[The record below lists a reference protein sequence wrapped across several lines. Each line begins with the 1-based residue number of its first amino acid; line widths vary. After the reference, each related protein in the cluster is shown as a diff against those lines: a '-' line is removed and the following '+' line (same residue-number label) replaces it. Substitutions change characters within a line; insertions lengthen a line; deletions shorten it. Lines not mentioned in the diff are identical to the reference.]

1 MIAVRGYCGGA
12 RKMSFGKTVR
22 VMCAG
27 LAGLLLAGPA
37 HAIEKDTPPGAQGA
51 PVAPEDM
58 IRKLPDDPRGYILAA
73 NEAMR
78 ACDLTAAERAIRAAI
93 ERAGKHPM
101 FIDNTRLH
109 ISMRRMLA
117 SIYAMDQQF
126 DKALAEN
133 DALVAS
139 APDNPEFLF
148 MRAQNLVQLERLDAA
163 LDDVGKIIELDNTH
177 FKAWQLRG
185 FTEYRLKRFP
195 QAIATFTLI
204 AENTEDY
211 PPIILGMRGQSH
223 AANGT
228 YDLALADYDA
238 ATALAVKQRA
248 EGYSDE
254 IVEREIALK
263 KANAEAARKAEAA
276 APGDAA
282 RIRADLF
289 KADQQSLLPTNSLRC
304 Q

>member
-1 MIAVRGYCGGA
+1 MAI
-12 RKMSFGKTVR
+12 SFSKIERSTY
-22 VMCAG
+22 AG
-27 LAGLLLAGPA
+27 LAALLLASPA
-37 HAIEKDTPPGAQGA
+37 AAIEERA
-51 PVAPEDM
+51 PAPKQQSAPLTPEDL
-58 IRKLPDDPRGYILAA
+58 IRKHPDDPRGYILAA
-73 NEAMR
+73 NNAMR
-78 ACDLTAAERAIRAAI
+78 ACDLTAAERAISIAI
-93 ERAGKHPM
+93 DLAEKHPT
-101 FIDNTRLH
+101 FTSDTRLH
-109 ISMRRMLA
+109 ISMRRMRA
-117 SIYAMDQQF
+117 SVYAMDQQF
-126 DKALAEN
+126 DKALTEN

-263 KANAEAARKAEAA
+263 KANAESARKAEAA

-304 Q
+304 R